1 MLHIS
6 QNKDIQRSIDLLKKD
21 IESSAD
27 IEEKIE
33 NTKASLEKQI
43 LETQRLCQELESP
56 NQARLRHY
64 DGEDPSEEEL
74 VAKLSTL
81 ERLVHNKKEILLT
94 KSIQM
99 QELSLRIQQ
108 AQQSRDDWLS
118 STQTILNDINEY
130 QGRLQEKQ
138 RIYTSQQ
145 SELQMYNEIIASSK
159 TRIAELEHDLSLR
172 NELTVTTNQAKKRT
186 NENEKRD
193 EQEVEQGNS
202 ATPSSTMLRP
212 TAYLPLDEN
221 ENTLNIPRPVSQIQD
236 VYVIFIF
243 YTTNIFFL
251 FSVVRRKSTLQAE

>member
-1 MLHIS
+1 
-6 QNKDIQRSIDLLKKD
+6 LLKKD
-21 IESSAD
+21 LESPKDIEDKIESTKTAL
-27 IEEKIE
+27 E
-33 NTKASLEKQI
+33 NQI

-74 VAKLSTL
+74 IAKLSTL

-108 AQQSRDDWLS
+108 AQQSRNDWLS

-138 RIYTSQQ
+138 RIYTAQQ
-145 SELQMYNEIIASSK
+145 SELQMYNEIISSSK
-159 TRIAELEHDLSLR
+159 TRIVELEHDLSLR
-172 NELTVTTNQAKKRT
+172 NELAVTTNQVKKST
-186 NENEKRD
+186 NNENEERD
-193 EQEVEQGNS
+193 EQEVEQSNS
-202 ATPSSTMLRP
+202 AKPSSTMLRP

-221 ENTLNIPRPVSQIQD
+221 ENTLNIPRPVSRTEDI
-236 VYVIFIF
+236 YRYLFIYLMPLTSF
-243 YTTNIFFL
+243 SFL
-251 FSVVRRKSTLQAE
+251 